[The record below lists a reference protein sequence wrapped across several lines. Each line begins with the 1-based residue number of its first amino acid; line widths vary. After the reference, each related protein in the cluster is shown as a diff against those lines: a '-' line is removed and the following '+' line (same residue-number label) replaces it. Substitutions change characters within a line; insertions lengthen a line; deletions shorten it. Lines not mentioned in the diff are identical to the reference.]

1 MPYTSQ
7 ERDNLRAQLVAAAR
21 TDPRIIGAALTG
33 SAATGLEDRWSDIDL
48 LFGLRNAS
56 DLPSALADW
65 TTRMYGEHGAVHH
78 VDVPFGAA
86 VYRVFLLQSS
96 LQVDLAFAPAAE
108 FGARAPSFRLL
119 FGVASELPHV
129 SPPAAES
136 LIGLAW
142 LYAVHARSC
151 IARGKL
157 WQGEYMVSGVR
168 DHVLSLACLRHG
180 LPAAQGRGTDR
191 LPGEVTTPLLAALVK
206 RLDADEL
213 RRALR
218 IGVEALL
225 AETVH
230 IDEGLARRLQKVLTE
245 LASPTRK
252 AQEQT

>member
-1 MPYTSQ
+1 MPYTS
-7 ERDNLRAQLVAAAR
+7 EGRDKLRAELVKAAR
-21 TDPRIIGAALTG
+21 TDSRIIGAALTG

-48 LFGLRNAS
+48 LFGLRNPS

-65 TTRMYGEHGAVHH
+65 TTRMYGQHGAVHH
-78 VDVPFGAA
+78 LDVRFGRA

-129 SPPAAES
+129 SPPAAEQ

-142 LYAVHARSC
+142 LHAVHARSC
-151 IARGKL
+151 IARDKL
-157 WQGEYMVSGVR
+157 WQAEYMVSGVR

-180 LPAAQGRGTDR
+180 LPAAQGRGMDH
-191 LPGEVTTPLLAALVK
+191 LPAEVSAPLRDALVR

-218 IGVEALL
+218 VAVRALL
-225 AETVH
+225 AETRIVN
-230 IDEGLARRLQKVLTE
+230 EPLASRLDPVLTE
-245 LASPTRK
+245 LA
-252 AQEQT
+252 AI